1 MHSPESNLWSEAIEV
16 RHLPLGY
23 RDLPKSVQLRLARE
37 LLNDPVKTY
46 IHCHHGQ
53 HRGPAAALSALRALG
68 QLDQTEAKSWLDR
81 CGVGYQGLRQA
92 VQDAQPES
100 PQNIQAAMPLE
111 EAVATR
117 SLSRLMA
124 EIDQVWDRLKKV
136 PSPDDPIKR
145 TQKKTP
151 PICWI
156 CSGCHPKRLGP
167 WTPTTPSKCKK
178 RSGWPPLWSPSSKMA
193 RMPPNSGGP
202 PQQLPHMPPSFPRLA
217 ASMDRNFEPRC
228 SANHQC
234 RH

>member
-1 MHSPESNLWSEAIEV
+1 MHSPRRPIFGQKPSKSATCPWVTEIFPSLSNSGWLGNFWTTPSRRTSIAITASTV
-16 RHLPLGY
+16 ARPQPWRLCVLLDNLIKRKRSLGWI
-23 RDLPKSVQLRLARE
+23 DVALAIR
-37 LLNDPVKTY
+37 
-46 IHCHHGQ
+46 
-53 HRGPAAALSALRALG
+53 
-68 QLDQTEAKSWLDR
+68 
-81 CGVGYQGLRQA
+81 GLRQA

-145 TQKKTP
+145 TQKETP

-193 RMPPNSGGP
+193 RMPPNSGR
-202 PQQLPHMPPSFPRLA
+202 PSA
-217 ASMDRNFEPRC
+217 AVAAHATELSEISRKYWQKFR
-228 SANHQC
+228 A
-234 RH
+234 